1 MLGNRRYC
9 YPLTIT
15 DFASRYLLTCE
26 ALLTTQEKFAFIE
39 DQQVFLDE
47 QGLGHHGTRAAG
59 TGEPGDRRQEVE
71 KQDDAQPLRLWR
83 QDPLRAG
90 GPSVMASD
98 RRQPTVHCCA
108 RSRSVH

>member
-1 MLGNRRYC
+1 MTSCVAIDSTVGRMKSAHM
-9 YPLTIT
+9 PATM
-15 DFASRYLLTCE
+15 
-26 ALLTTQEKFAFIE
+26 
-39 DQQVFLDE
+39 QQLFLDE
-47 QGLGHHGTRAAG
+47 QVLGHHGTRAAG